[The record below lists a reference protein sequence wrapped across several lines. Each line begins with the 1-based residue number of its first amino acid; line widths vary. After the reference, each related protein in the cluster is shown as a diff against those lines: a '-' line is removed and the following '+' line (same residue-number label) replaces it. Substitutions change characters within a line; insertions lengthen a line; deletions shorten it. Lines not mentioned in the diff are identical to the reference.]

1 MGAGGGFF
9 PLMSFSPTFLEELD
23 VPSATSQG
31 WKLLASGSMQ
41 RREGIL
47 SRGGG
52 GVGNSAIDMKQLMG
66 ALTSFFIGRKHKP
79 KASVLPSTLTAKCRL
94 SPDQFLTDSRWGQ
107 KYVFLSQGS
116 LPCRRLRGQHGKRF
130 AGPLQ
135 FACTDFCISAGCR
148 GKELNLFHEN
158 TRRHLHRPGVWGISL
173 QASLGVFFSRRL
185 SG

>member
-31 WKLLASGSMQ
+31 WKLLASGCMQ

-66 ALTSFFIGRKHKP
+66 ALTSFFTGRKHKP
-79 KASVLPSTLTAKCRL
+79 EASVLPSTLTAKCRL
-94 SPDQFLTDSRWGQ
+94 SPDLFLTDSHWGQ
-107 KYVFLSQGS
+107 KYIFLSQGS
-116 LPCRRLRGQHGKRF
+116 LPYRRLRGQHGKRF

-158 TRRHLHRPGVWGISL
+158 NADICIAGVWGISL